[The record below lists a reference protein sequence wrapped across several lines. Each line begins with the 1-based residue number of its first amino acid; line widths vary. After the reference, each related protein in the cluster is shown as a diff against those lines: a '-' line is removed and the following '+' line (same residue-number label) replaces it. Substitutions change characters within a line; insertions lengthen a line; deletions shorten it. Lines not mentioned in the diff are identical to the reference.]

1 MSSINNISVT
11 EKVDKGFIKTLKRMK
26 KLKRKTKIIIGILFI
41 VVLVSGFFIFKP
53 QKPVYEWTT
62 VEKGQVIEEIS
73 INGTVEATDEIDLRF
88 KTSGTIDKVL
98 VNVSDKVKKGTA
110 LARLNTGEVYSQ
122 YLQSQANYNQSKAK
136 LDQLLAGVTSEE
148 IKVAE
153 HVVDNAKTSLDDAGD
168 KANNDLNQDYNSAL
182 SYLVSSSS
190 KCNKA
195 ITDMKDI
202 EKTYFSD
209 SSAISR
215 EFTGKRE
222 LAEDSFSGT
231 ISGIDGA
238 QGLVELALDDPT
250 HENIDSAL
258 SSLWI
263 ALQKT
268 INLLDYAKTAASD
281 PTFIGK
287 ISSTDKTTI
296 TTDAAETTSAFINIG
311 ASQTEVANQKITNQI
326 NINSAEST
334 LKKAE
339 LDLEKLKAP
348 PRSVDTAVYQADV
361 ERYKANLEEYS
372 QKLQD
377 ASIIAP
383 FDGTVARIDG
393 KAGEVITAGAKTI
406 ITLLSPNGFQI
417 KADIPE
423 TDIGDVTIDDP
434 VIITVDAFPEDS
446 FNGQMLE
453 IDPAETMIDGVVYYR
468 VKILF
473 TNPSIRLRSG
483 MSGDATIQTAKKDDV
498 LHIPQRAVITKN
510 GDKLVRVLNGEE
522 ITEVKVITGL
532 RGSEGDVEVISGV
545 KEGDKVITYL
555 KKN

>member
-1 MSSINNISVT
+1 MSSINNVSVT
-11 EKVDKGFIKTLKRMK
+11 EKVDKGFARALKRMGK
-26 KLKRKTKIIIGILFI
+26 MKRKTKIIIGIIFI
-41 VVLVSGFFIFKP
+41 IVLVSGFFIFKP
-53 QKPVYEWTT
+53 KKPVYEWVL
-62 VEKGQVIEEIS
+62 VEKGQVVEEIS

-88 KTSGTIDKVL
+88 KTSGTIDGIL
-98 VNVSDKVKKGTA
+98 VNIGDKVKKSTA

-136 LDQLLAGVTSEE
+136 LDQLMAGVTNEE

-168 KANNDLNQDYNSAL
+168 KADNDLNQDYNSAL

-195 ITDMKDI
+195 ITDMKDL

-215 EFTGKRE
+215 EFREKRE

-231 ISGIDGA
+231 LSGTEGA
-238 QGLVELALDDPT
+238 QGLVELALEDPT

-258 SSLWI
+258 SSLWT

-268 INLLDYAKTAASD
+268 INLLDFAKTAASD

-287 ISSTDKTTI
+287 ISFTDKTII
-296 TTDAAETTSAFINIG
+296 TTDASETTSAFINVSN
-311 ASQTEVANQKITNQI
+311 SQTEIANQKITNQI

-348 PRSVDTAVYQADV
+348 PRDVDTAVYQADV

-393 KAGEVITAGAKTI
+393 KVGEVITAGAKTI

-434 VIITVDAFPEDS
+434 VAITIDAFPEDS
-446 FNGQMLE
+446 FNGQILE

-473 TNPSIRLRSG
+473 VNPSIRLRSG

-510 GDKLVRVLNGEE
+510 GDKLARVLNGEE
-522 ITEVKVITGL
+522 ITEVKIITGL
-532 RGSEGDVEVISGV
+532 RGSEGDVEIISGI

>member
-11 EKVDKGFIKTLKRMK
+11 EKVDKGLTRTLKRMGK
-26 KLKRKTKIIIGILFI
+26 MKRKTKIIIGIILII
-41 VVLVSGFFIFKP
+41 VLAAGYFIFKP
-53 QKPVYEWTT
+53 KKPVYEW
-62 VEKGQVIEEIS
+62 VLAEKGQVVEEVS

-136 LDQLLAGVTSEE
+136 LDQLMAGVTSEE
-148 IKVAE
+148 IKVSE

-168 KANNDLNQDYNSAL
+168 KANNDLNQDYSSAL

-209 SSAISR
+209 SSAISK

-231 ISGIDGA
+231 VSGIKGA
-238 QGLVELALDDPT
+238 QELVETALDDPT
-250 HENIDSAL
+250 HENIDLAL
-258 SSLWI
+258 SNLWT

-268 INLLDYAKTAASD
+268 INLLDYAKTATSD

-287 ISSTDKTTI
+287 VSSADKTII
-296 TTDAAETTSAFINIG
+296 TTDASESTAAFINVG
-311 ASQTEVANQKITNQI
+311 NSQTEIANQKITNQI

-348 PRSVDTAVYQADV
+348 PREVDIAVYQADV

-393 KAGEVITAGAKTI
+393 KIGEVITAGAKTI

-423 TDIGDVTIDDP
+423 TDIGDVTMDDP
-434 VIITVDAFPEDS
+434 VTITIDAFSEES
-446 FNGQMLE
+446 FNGQILE

-468 VKILF
+468 IKVLF
-473 TNPSIRLRSG
+473 VNPSIRLRSG
-483 MSGDATIQTAKKDDV
+483 MSGDVTIQTAKKDDV
-498 LHIPQRAVITKN
+498 LRIPQRAVITKN
-510 GDKLVRVLNGEE
+510 GDKIVRVLNGEE

-532 RGSEGDVEVISGV
+532 RGSEGDVEIISGI

>member
-1 MSSINNISVT
+1 MSSINNISGT

-26 KLKRKTKIIIGILFI
+26 KLKRKTKIIVGIILI
-41 VVLVSGFFIFKP
+41 AILVSGFFIFKP
-53 QKPVYEWTT
+53 KKPVYEWVT
-62 VEKGQVIEEIS
+62 VEKGRVVEEIS
-73 INGTVEATDEIDLRF
+73 INGTVEAINEIDLRF
-88 KTSGTIDKVL
+88 KTSGTIEKIL
-98 VNVSDKVKKGTA
+98 VNVGNKVKKDTA

-122 YLQSQANYNQSKAK
+122 YLQSQASYNQAKAK
-136 LDQLLAGVTSEE
+136 LDQLLAGVTTEE

-153 HVVDNAKTSLDDAGD
+153 HVVDNAKTSLGDAKD
-168 KANNDLNQDYNSAL
+168 KAENDLNQDYNSAL

-222 LAEDSFSGT
+222 LTEESFSGT
-231 ISGIDGA
+231 TNGIDGA
-238 QGLVELALDDPT
+238 QELVEAALDDPT
-250 HENIDSAL
+250 HENIDLAL
-258 SSLWI
+258 SSLWT

-268 INLLDYAKTAASD
+268 INLLDYAKTATSD

-287 ISSTDKTTI
+287 VSSTDKTTI
-296 TTDAAETTSAFINIG
+296 TADASETTSAFISIG
-311 ASQTEVANQKITNQI
+311 ASQTEIANQKITNQI
-326 NINSAEST
+326 NINSAESI
-334 LKKAE
+334 LKRAE

-348 PRSVDTAVYQADV
+348 PRDVDTAVYQADV

-393 KAGEVITAGAKTI
+393 KIGEVITAGAKTTI
-406 ITLLSPNGFQI
+406 ALLSPNGFQI
-417 KADIPE
+417 KADVPE
-423 TDIGDVTIDDP
+423 TDIGDVTLDDP
-434 VIITVDAFPEDS
+434 VMINIDALPEEN
-446 FNGQMLE
+446 FEGQILE
-453 IDPAETMIDGVVYYR
+453 IDPAETLIDGVVYYR
-468 VKILF
+468 VRILF
-473 TNPSIRLRSG
+473 VNPSIKLRSG

-510 GDKLVRVLNGEE
+510 GDKIVRVLNGEE
-522 ITEVKVITGL
+522 IVETEVITGL
-532 RGSEGDVEVISGV
+532 RGSEGDVEIISGI
-545 KEGDKVITYL
+545 KEGDKIITYL

>member
-11 EKVDKGFIKTLKRMK
+11 EKVDKGFIKTLKRMRKMK
-26 KLKRKTKIIIGILFI
+26 KRTKIIIGIILI
-41 VVLVSGFFIFKP
+41 IILVSGYFIFKP
-53 QKPVYEWTT
+53 QKPTYEWTT
-62 VEKGQVIEEIS
+62 VEKGQVTEEVS
-73 INGTVEATDEIDLRF
+73 INGTVEAIDEIDLRF
-88 KTSGTIDKVL
+88 KTSGTIEKIL
-98 VNVSDKVKKGTA
+98 VNVGDKVKKDAA

-122 YLQSQANYNQSKAK
+122 YLQSQASYNQARAK
-136 LDQLLAGVTSEE
+136 LDQLLAGATTEE

-153 HVVDNAKTSLDDAGD
+153 HIVDNAKISLDDANA
-168 KANNDLNQDYNSAL
+168 KAENDLNQDYNSAL

-215 EFTGKRE
+215 EFVGKRE
-222 LAEDSFSGT
+222 LAEESFSGT
-231 ISGIDGA
+231 SGGIDGA
-238 QGLVELALDDPT
+238 QELVEAALDDPT
-250 HENIDSAL
+250 QENIDSAL
-258 SSLWI
+258 SSLWT

-268 INLLDYAKTAASD
+268 INLLDYAKTATSE

-287 ISSTDKTTI
+287 VSSTDKTTI
-296 TTDAAETTSAFINIG
+296 TADAAETTTAFINISS
-311 ASQTEVANQKITNQI
+311 SQTEIANQKITNQI

-334 LKKAE
+334 LKRAE
-339 LDLEKLKAP
+339 LDLEELKAP
-348 PRSVDTAVYQADV
+348 PRDVDTAVYQADV
-361 ERYKANLEEYS
+361 ERYKANLEEYG

-393 KAGEVITAGAKTI
+393 KIGEVITAGAKTTI
-406 ITLLSPNGFQI
+406 ALLSPSGFQI

-423 TDIGDVTIDDP
+423 TDIGDVTLDDP
-434 VIITVDAFPEDS
+434 VTIVIDALPEEN
-446 FNGQMLE
+446 FEGQILE
-453 IDPAETMIDGVVYYR
+453 IDPAETLVDGVVYYR

-473 TNPSIRLRSG
+473 VNPSIKLRSG
-483 MSGDATIQTAKKDDV
+483 MSGDATIQTAKKGDV
-498 LHIPQRAVITKN
+498 LHVPQRAVITKN
-510 GDKLVRVLNGEE
+510 GDKIVRVLDGEE
-522 ITEVKVITGL
+522 IIETKVITGL
-532 RGSEGDVEVISGV
+532 RGSEGEIEIISGI

-555 KKN
+555 KKT